1 MMKRSAV
8 GWLSYFGESSVGAWE
23 SDEFGAAAFRDGES
37 TRLDIF
43 RKDMKDG
50 ITWDQLRQ
58 IKNECG
64 FADFDAVEFFPAEKD
79 VINTGNYR
87 HLYIFPEKLPLV
99 RRGHP

>member
-1 MMKRSAV
+1 MMKPSGT
-8 GWLSYFGESSVGAWE
+8 GWLSYFGEASVGAWE
-23 SDEFGAAAFRDGES
+23 SDEFGAAAFRDGEA

-50 ITWDQLRQ
+50 ITWDQLRA

-64 FADFDAVEFFPAEKD
+64 FADLDAVEFFPAEKD

-87 HLYIFPEKLPLV
+87 HLYIFKEKLPLV
-99 RRGHP
+99 RRGHT